1 MHMRLTT
8 TMVTLGAGCALAM
21 TAGCSSS
28 QPSSGL
34 WSCFDTG
41 TQTACTQVSAL
52 STADRDVNGDGIPDH
67 FVCADDD
74 DDGHNRD
81 RDRDQSGLTS
91 LTAVSG
97 HDADHDG
104 VDDDLDCD
112 GRHECESL
120 SNDANPER
128 HMGEVE
134 IEHDGGVEDHD
145 GGHRGGDSSGSGSG
159 GGGGSSGG
167 GGVEMHDDHT
177 CTAPKLTP

>member
-1 MHMRLTT
+1 MRMRLTM

-52 STADRDVNGDGIPDH
+52 STADRDVNGDGVPDH
-67 FVCADDD
+67 FVCADEDD
-74 DDGHNRD
+74 DVT
-81 RDRDQSGLTS
+81 SPTS
-91 LTAVSG
+91 LTTTSG

-112 GRHECESL
+112 DRRECESL
-120 SNDANPER
+120 SNDANSDR
-128 HMGEVE
+128 HAGE
-134 IEHDGGVEDHD
+134 IETDTEHD
-145 GGHRGGDSSGSGSG
+145 
-159 GGGGSSGG
+159 
-167 GGVEMHDDHT
+167 GGVEMHDDRT

>member
-1 MHMRLTT
+1 MHMRLTM
-8 TMVTLGAGCALAM
+8 TMVTLGAGCALALAT

-41 TQTACTQVSAL
+41 TQTACTQVSGL
-52 STADRDVNGDGIPDH
+52 STADRDVNGDGVPDH

-74 DDGHNRD
+74 D
-81 RDRDQSGLTS
+81 GLTS
-91 LTAVSG
+91 PTSLTTTSG

-112 GRHECESL
+112 ARRECESL
-120 SNDANPER
+120 SDDANPDR
-128 HMGEVE
+128 HGGGGEVE
-134 IEHDGGVEDHD
+134 TEHDGGVEDHD
-145 GGHRGGDSSGSGSG
+145 GGHHGDDSSG
-159 GGGGSSGG
+159 GGGSGG